1 MTTCHAFATDVT
13 SSDGRR
19 TMSSHTFHI
28 VDVFA
33 EEKYTGNQLAVVTDA
48 ADLSTEEMQTI
59 AREMNFSETS
69 FVLHGEESEGGFE
82 VRIFTPAEEVPFAGH
97 PTLGTAW
104 IIHREVLAEPRESVT
119 LKLGVG
125 SIPVSFE
132 RSADYSEL
140 LWMQQREPQFG
151 PVCDATTLA
160 EVLGVAP
167 DVFGTDHP
175 VQQISTGLPFWIAPL
190 KTLDAIKRCRV
201 QPDAY
206 DRFIEGREARA
217 ILVFARQTY
226 DDANQINAR
235 MFAPAYGVLED
246 PATGSA
252 NGCLAAYL
260 VEHRVLGGAEIDLRV
275 EQGCEIGRPSLLRLR
290 AWRREGR
297 FDVFVGGRVIPVARG
312 TLL

>member
-1 MTTCHAFATDVT
+1 
-13 SSDGRR
+13 
-19 TMSSHTFHI
+19 MSSHTFHI

-119 LKLGVG
+119 LKL
-125 SIPVSFE
+125 
-132 RSADYSEL
+132 
-140 LWMQQREPQFG
+140 WMQQREPQFG

-167 DVFGTDHP
+167 DVFDTDHP

-260 VEHRVLGGAEIDLRV
+260 VEHRVLGGAEIDVRV